1 MIVMVIM
8 ILFKL
13 VITILFI
20 LFIMLV
26 RIDILINAVRKLLP
40 LLMARVVVGRVA

>member
-1 MIVMVIM
+1 MIVMLIM

-13 VITILFI
+13 VITILFV

-26 RIDILINAVRKLLP
+26 RIDILINAVSKLLS
-40 LLMARVVVGRVA
+40 LLMPRVVVR

>member
-1 MIVMVIM
+1 MIVMLIM

-20 LFIMLV
+20 FFIMLI
-26 RIDILINAVRKLLP
+26 RIDILINAVSKLLS
-40 LLMARVVVGRVA
+40 LLMARVVVR

>member
-26 RIDILINAVRKLLP
+26 RIDILINAVRKLLS
-40 LLMARVVVGRVA
+40 LLMARVVVR